1 MNDIEVT
8 QKNLP
13 ATLPELSKFVLIGRE
28 KLTAVRAEIRA
39 IEKVGLAQE
48 VREQKLREAQ
58 AIAEAVLDAEVR
70 IGELIAK
77 IPKAKNQ
84 HDAIRNGADST
95 KQAQLAEIGI
105 KQDTAERFQTIAKHP
120 EAVEQA
126 KAEAREQ
133 DEVVTRSAV
142 LKKIKQADVIQD
154 TAEQYGDYADE
165 NENGDIE
172 IIDAWGNTR
181 ANVQKKPHVTNNSK
195 DDEWYTPAEYI
206 EAARTVMGSIDLDP
220 ASNDFANKT
229 VKAWHYFT
237 EHTNGLEQEWFGN
250 IWMNPPYSTAL
261 LSKFA
266 DKLTGS
272 NFNQA
277 IILVNN
283 ATETAW
289 FEKLVS
295 TASAIVFHKG
305 RIRFVK
311 RDGEHGT
318 PLQGQAF
325 IYYGDNPD
333 RFLDV
338 FKIYGWGAKL

>member
-1 MNDIEVT
+1 MNDIEVV

-48 VREQKLREAQ
+48 VREQKLKEAQ

-70 IGELIAK
+70 IGELMERV
-77 IPKAKNQ
+77 PKATTRSGNQ
-84 HDAIRNGADST
+84 YTSKWKSDTAVDNPKPKSEVIREAGFT
-95 KQAQLAEIGI
+95 PKQ
-105 KQDTAERFQTIAKHP
+105 AERFQTIAKHP

-142 LKKIKQADVIQD
+142 MRKIEEK
-154 TAEQYGDYADE
+154 
-165 NENGDIE
+165 
-172 IIDAWGNTR
+172 
-181 ANVQKKPHVTNNSK
+181 KKPHVTNNSK
-195 DDEWYTPAEYI
+195 DDEWYTPAQYI
-206 EAARTVMGSIDLDP
+206 EAARKVLGTIDLDP
-220 ASNDFANKT
+220 ASNDFANET
-229 VKAWHYFT
+229 VKATTYYT
-237 EHTNGLEQEWFGN
+237 EETDGLAQEWFGN

-261 LSKFA
+261 LNRFA
-266 DKLTGS
+266 DKLVES
-272 NFNQA
+272 DFEQA
-277 IILVNN
+277 IVLVNN

-289 FEKLVS
+289 FEKMVGS
-295 TASAIVFHKG
+295 ASAIVFHKG
-305 RIRFVK
+305 RIKFVK

-333 RFLDV
+333 KFLDV
-338 FKIYGWGAKL
+338 FGEYGWGAKL

>member
-1 MNDIEVT
+1 MNEIEVVG
-8 QKNLP
+8 QRLP
-13 ATLPELSKFVLIGRE
+13 STLPELSKFVLVGRE
-28 KLTAVRAEIRA
+28 KLNAVRAEIRA
-39 IEKVGLAQE
+39 INKVGLAQE
-48 VREQKLREAQ
+48 VHEQKLHEAQ
-58 AIAEAVLDAEVR
+58 DIADAVLDAEVR
-70 IGELIAK
+70 IGELMAEA
-77 IPKAKNQ
+77 PKASGGDRRSERFKN
-84 HDAIRNGADST
+84 DST
-95 KQAQLAEIGI
+95 VEFEKPKSEVIRESGFTQKQV
-105 KQDTAERFQTIAKHP
+105 ERFQTMAKHP
-120 EAVEQA
+120 EVVEQA
-126 KAEAREQ
+126 KADARE
-133 DEVVTRSAV
+133 EGRIVTRESV
-142 LKKIKQADVIQD
+142 LK
-154 TAEQYGDYADE
+154 
-165 NENGDIE
+165 E
-172 IIDAWGNTR
+172 I
-181 ANVQKKPHVTNNSK
+181 KKPHVVNNSK
-195 DDEWYTPAEYI
+195 DNEWYTPAEYI

-237 EHTNGLEQEWFGN
+237 EQTNGLEQEWFGN